1 MAADGHGVN
10 DGIQQAMR
18 KIGEA
23 MFYIENYYI
32 DSASASVLADKAID
46 GIMASLDPHSVYIPA
61 SEVKEMN
68 MAVNGSFDGIGIEFS
83 IISDTLIV
91 QNVISGGPAEKAGIL
106 AGDRIIKVDNKDI
119 AGVGI
124 SIPDVHGFLRGE
136 RGTKVLLEIFRRN
149 GVPSLVFNVTRDK
162 IPLNSIDAW
171 YEASPGILYMK
182 LGRFSATSYAEFR
195 DVFRDYGKD
204 PDGLILDL
212 RGNSGGL
219 LYAALL
225 ITDQFLDAGQLILYT
240 EGPAY
245 PRKDEYAR
253 GLGIFRKKPLV
264 IMVDENSASASE
276 IVAGAV
282 QDWDR
287 GLVVGRRT
295 FGKGLVQRV
304 LDLYDGSQIRLT
316 VARYHTPSGRV
327 IQAPYLQGRH
337 NEYFF
342 NHYKRYSSG
351 EFFGSA
357 DSVLQMPDSLEY
369 HTLKKNRPV
378 FGGGG
383 IMPDIFVPMDTSG
396 ISGLYSSILRGG
408 YAIDFVNAE
417 FDKDRDSLSGR
428 FCDFG
433 SFVSGFDSQAYFSRF
448 ISYLESNGV
457 KTPEEI
463 SQQSKD
469 KIILYI
475 EALMAKNLFG
485 LGSYFKV
492 LNCRDEIYKRALDEM
507 LIMQEREACESL

>member
-1 MAADGHGVN
+1 MAADEHGVN

-219 LYAALL
+219 LYTALL
-225 ITDQFLDAGQLILYT
+225 IADQFLDAGQLILYT

-253 GLGIFRKKPLV
+253 GLGIFRKNPLV

-396 ISGLYSSILRGG
+396 ISGLYSSIMRGG

-492 LNCRDEIYKRALDEM
+492 LNCRDEIYKRALEEM
-507 LIMQEREACESL
+507 LIMQEHEACESL